1 MVGSSAGGRFIEASV
16 GGTGGREAGEKLDGA
31 EKVESVGVGGVVLR

>member
-1 MVGSSAGGRFIEASV
+1 MVGSSAGGRFIEAGV
-16 GGTGGREAGEKLDGA
+16 GRTGGREAGEKLNGA